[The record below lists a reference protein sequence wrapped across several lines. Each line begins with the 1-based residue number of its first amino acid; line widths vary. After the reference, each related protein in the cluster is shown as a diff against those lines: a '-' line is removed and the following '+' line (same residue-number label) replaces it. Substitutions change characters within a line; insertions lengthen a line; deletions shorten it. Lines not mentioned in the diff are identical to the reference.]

1 MRHTQFWSHLAG
13 TFGVIAVIVGAVLV
27 GSIAAQ
33 PFIFEPSDGNLGPF
47 ALLSDVTTGTGP
59 VLHCWNSRIQPRYV
73 TLVITW
79 GAWPT
84 PTATATSTTTPTP
97 TATPTPTNTATP
109 TVTPAPSGGVQF
121 EVSDDPNFAG
131 TWAPFGSAIT
141 VAGVYTKTLVQAGAP
156 VQYLRARVSTG
167 MGNGQRVSVTALLVR

>member
-13 TFGVIAVIVGAVLV
+13 TFGVLAVVVGAVLV

-47 ALLSDVTTGTGP
+47 TLLSSVVSGTSP
-59 VLHCWNSRIQPRYV
+59 VLHCWNNRVQPRYV

-84 PTATATSTTTPTP
+84 PTVTNTPVGNTPTPTPTNTPSPTP
-97 TATPTPTNTATP
+97 TATPTPT
-109 TVTPAPSGGVQF
+109 GGVQF
-121 EVSDDPNFAG
+121 EVSDDPSFTG

-156 VQYLRARVSTG
+156 VQYLRARVSTS
-167 MGNGQRVSVTALLVR
+167 MGNGQLVSVTALLVR

>member
-1 MRHTQFWSHLAG
+1 MRPFARA
-13 TFGVIAVIVGAVLV
+13 FGILV
-27 GSIAAQ
+27 VMVVAALIGSIAAQ
-33 PFIFEPSDGNLGPF
+33 PFIFEPGEGNLGPF
-47 ALLSDVTTGTGP
+47 TLLSDATSGTGP
-59 VLHCWNSRIQPRYV
+59 VLHCWNNRVQPRYV

-84 PTATATSTTTPTP
+84 ATATPTGASTATPTPTTTPTP
-97 TATPTPTNTATP
+97 TPTPTPAG
-109 TVTPAPSGGVQF
+109 AVQI

-167 MGNGQRVSVTALLVR
+167 MGSGQRVSVTALLVR

>member
-1 MRHTQFWSHLAG
+1 MRPFVRA
-13 TFGVIAVIVGAVLV
+13 FGILV
-27 GSIAAQ
+27 VVVAAALIGSIAAQ
-33 PFIFEPSDGNLGPF
+33 SFIFEPVDSDLGVTKFP
-47 ALLSDVTTGTGP
+47 LLSNVASGSGA
-59 VLHCWNSRIQPRYV
+59 VLHCSNNRVQPRYV

-79 GAWPT
+79 GGW
-84 PTATATSTTTPTP
+84 PTATATPTG
-97 TATPTPTNTATP
+97 ASTATP
-109 TVTPAPSGGVQF
+109 TVTPTATPTATPVPSGAVQL
-121 EVSDDPNFAG
+121 EVSDDPTFTG